1 MSDSLSSRA
10 LAKVQELRKR
20 WHPQTVPPLLEL
32 PLAVVEA
39 VAPVLEHL
47 QELRDAWERGALSSR
62 DGKNGLRSNRNADVE
77 VALRA
82 ALEAFC
88 K

>member
-39 VAPVLEHL
+39 VARWKCPVCGGTG
-47 QELRDAWERGALSSR
+47 ERLDSEYIGPAR
-62 DGKNGLRSNRNADVE
+62 KVPCACAPIV
-77 VALRA
+77 A
-82 ALEAFC
+82 ALEEFC